1 MKARH
6 RPRSRLWFHVFE
18 RLYGPFAEVIVRE
31 TVKRGTESVDKVRGQ
46 VCQGPLTHAYLY
58 LLACSLARN
67 GLTNDELDMS
77 GLLRLVEVL
86 PLTKI
91 ESLECAPASSERLYV
106 SAH

>member
-1 MKARH
+1 M
-6 RPRSRLWFHVFE
+6 
-18 RLYGPFAEVIVRE
+18 FAFV
-31 TVKRGTESVDKVRGQ
+31 SVAIDT
-46 VCQGPLTHAYLY
+46 CLSLPACLTD
-58 LLACSLARN
+58 
-67 GLTNDELDMS
+67 DELDMS